1 MSLTG
6 TAAAPLI
13 LFATKRVEMAM
24 SAATDC
30 SILDAGQARSQDLLA
45 NRAMPIL
52 SSHAD
57 EEANNC
63 VKKII
68 FRPSGQPGQFCG
80 QTGHCPGLPMPGY
93 GPDAGSVV

>member
-1 MSLTG
+1 MS
-6 TAAAPLI
+6 
-13 LFATKRVEMAM
+13 F
-24 SAATDC
+24 
-30 SILDAGQARSQDLLA
+30 GQARSQDLLA

-80 QTGHCPGLPMPGY
+80 QPGHCPSLPMPGY
-93 GPDAGSVV
+93 GPGFGYGSVLPLCDNTIHLCLM